1 MCMSKQEHNRDSIE
15 LVSALL
21 QLAPRRYT
29 TEKGRWVWVCG
40 KLARMI
46 IRWSRTDMAVRQEV
60 EAIQRDSRRR
70 GFED

>member
-1 MCMSKQEHNRDSIE
+1 MSKQEHNKDSIE

-29 TEKGRWVWVCG
+29 TEKGRWVWVAG
-40 KLARMI
+40 KLASMI

-60 EAIQRDSRRR
+60 EAIVRDSRRR